1 MAYVKPIIRI
11 RENDRHICRGC
22 YFDNVAGRF
31 ALQATSA
38 ETLKV
43 QLDFT
48 DVLDGDTITV
58 ATSAD
63 GVTATVDNA
72 AHAVSIVLP
81 TTYDNEV
88 LYSVVP
94 HVTVATLTPSTGVQA
109 NAADFT
115 TTWTPAT
122 RTLAVLDSSNGARA
136 AVISVEF

>member
-63 GVTATVDNA
+63 GVTATSSVA
-72 AHAVSIVLP
+72 TGVVTLTLSAVSG
-81 TTYDNEV
+81 
-88 LYSVVP
+88 
-94 HVTVATLTPSTGVQA
+94 TGLLDV
-109 NAADFT
+109 T
-115 TTWTPAT
+115 TTFSGGRIMQTFLRLCDPSSWNEDDYGLT
-122 RTLAVLDSSNGARA
+122 RVNA
-136 AVISVEF
+136 